1 MTIQQLLEKLTLK
14 RDALDAAISEIL
26 NAQSASSVRQKSKAI
41 LKSIKR
47 KKYKYTKKKPHWMQL
62 PENRAKVI
70 QMAKDRAKKRREKK

>member
-26 NAQSASSVRQKSKAI
+26 NAQSASTVRRKATAIIKSAKGF
-41 LKSIKR
+41 
-47 KKYKYTKKKPHWMQL
+47 KYTRKKPHWMQL